1 MLGHIR
7 VTSVISKLDIF
18 DWMADKGETSIH
30 DGVFTLSVKPLD
42 ILNDIHSK
50 YPAVFVVTK
59 ADSFN
64 EMLEHFRVT

>member
-18 DWMADKGETSIH
+18 DWMADRGETSIH

-42 ILNDIHSK
+42 ILNET
-50 YPAVFVVTK
+50 AVFVVTK
-59 ADSFN
+59 ANSFN
-64 EMLEHFRVT
+64 GMLGHFRVT